1 MFVVITLKSECG
13 SRFEAHVAERGGARA
28 GSWIECPDCGEP
40 LRITGELSEPLV
52 RL

>member
-13 SRFEAHVAERGGARA
+13 SRFEAHIAERGGAKA
-28 GSWIECPDCGEP
+28 ASWIECPDCGEL
-40 LRITGELSEPLV
+40 LRTTGELCEPLV